1 MRYNAYQSE
10 CKEKTMS
17 IVDEIKE
24 RLDIVEVISAYVPLK
39 KAGRNHKGVC
49 PFHSEKTPSFVVFPD
64 SQNWHCFGA
73 CGVGGDVFTFIQKRE
88 NVDFGE
94 ALRIL
99 AQRAGVEL
107 KPRTEQASAEEQQ
120 RDKLREINEAAT
132 RYFHNLL
139 LDESESR
146 TDIARVYLDKRG
158 LNEQTIRKFQL
169 GYALDSWRVL
179 SDHLMSRGYRRDDLL
194 AAGLIVEQDDGR
206 YYDRF
211 RGRLIIPI
219 RDERG
224 RVVGFGGRMLD
235 PDGVPKYLNSPQTL
249 LFDKS
254 RTLYGLDMAK
264 GAIRAAGYVVIV
276 EGYMDVL
283 QAHQR
288 GIANIVAQMG
298 TALTEAQLKLLS
310 RFTRSFVLALD
321 PDTAGDQATLRGLAV
336 ARETLTRQTVPVPTA
351 RGRIRYESKLDAQL
365 RIMTLPAGQDPDDVI
380 RNSSTLWQQLVNR
393 AEPVVDYYFRV
404 VTDRLDLASAQGKA
418 ETVKQL
424 AAIIREIGDAVERTH
439 YTQKLARLVR
449 MDENVL
455 VQKIGSH
462 RQVGPVSSTPSSG
475 QAGRLK
481 SSAFGPEEYCV
492 SRLLRHPQLLN
503 SVDALL
509 HEVGEPPL
517 GSEDFTRPEIRELFT
532 LVRQVSVQDG
542 IIFDAE
548 WFWSNVPASLQL
560 AFEQLWRG
568 WADATEVS
576 LSEVE
581 KDLGDTVLRLRACN
595 LKRWGKEVWFLFEDA
610 MSQGDAHARE
620 YGERMRAYTAA
631 KRRVDQA
638 LAMRSAVGQRR
649 REDSVGRKSSV
660 RA

>member
-1 MRYNAYQSE
+1 
-10 CKEKTMS
+10 MS
-17 IVDEIKE
+17 VIDEIKE

-39 KAGRNHKGVC
+39 KAGRNYKGLC

-99 AQRAGVEL
+99 APKAGVEL
-107 KPRTEQASAEEQQ
+107 KPRTEQESAEEQQ
-120 RDKLREINEAAT
+120 RNKLREINEATA
-132 RYFHNLL
+132 RYFHHLL
-139 LDESESR
+139 LDENEPR
-146 TDIARVYLDKRG
+146 AEIARAYLDKRG
-158 LNEQTIRKFQL
+158 LNEETVRKFQL
-169 GYALDSWRVL
+169 GYALDNWRAL
-179 SDHLMSRGYRRDDLL
+179 SDHLMSRGYQQPDLL
-194 AAGLIVEQDDGR
+194 AAGLIIERDDGG

-219 RDERG
+219 RDEQG
-224 RVVGFGGRMLD
+224 RVVGFGGRTLD
-235 PDGVPKYLNSPQTL
+235 PEGAPKYLNSPQTL

-264 GAIRAAGYVVIV
+264 GAIRAAGYAVIV

-283 QAHQR
+283 QGHQR
-288 GIANIVAQMG
+288 GVANVVAQMG
-298 TALTEAQLKLLS
+298 TALTETQLKLLS
-310 RFTRSFVLALD
+310 RFSRSFVLALD

-336 ARETLTRQTVPVPTA
+336 ARETLARQTVPVPTA

-380 RNSSTLWQQLVNR
+380 RNDPALWQQLVDR
-393 AEPVVDYYFRV
+393 AEPVVDYYFRI
-404 VTDRLDLASAQGKA
+404 VTEHLDLTSARGKA
-418 ETVKQL
+418 EAVQQL
-424 AAIIREIGDAVERTH
+424 AAIIRELGDAVERTH

-449 MDENVL
+449 MDENAL
-455 VQKIGSH
+455 SREMGGG
-462 RQVGPVSSTPSSG
+462 RQTRLAPSILPPG
-475 QAGRLK
+475 RANRLK
-481 SSAFGPEEYCV
+481 SPAFGPEEYCV
-492 SRLLRHPQLLN
+492 SRLLRHPQLLS

-509 HEVGEPPL
+509 HQVGEPPL
-517 GSEDFTRPEIRELFT
+517 GAEDFTRPEIRELFA
-532 LVRQVSVQDG
+532 LVRQISVGDG
-542 IIFDAE
+542 AFDAKR
-548 WFWSNVPASLQL
+548 FWSNVPASLQT
-560 AFEQLWRG
+560 AFELLWQG

-576 LSEVE
+576 LNEVE
-581 KDLGDTVLRLRACN
+581 KDLGDTVLRLRAWN

-610 MSQGDAHARE
+610 LAQGDARAGE
-620 YGERMRAYTAA
+620 YGEKMRAYTEA

-649 REDSVGRKSSV
+649 REDSIGRN
-660 RA
+660 RL